1 MKSEPNLWA
10 WQGVW
15 ICRLYVVNTTGG
27 RILGIFPLFSNIM
40 HGEAKAVLVF
50 CCLTSIH
57 EDGPLPLILV
67 SQLFLTLFQ
76 PLDIII
82 SCIDPHIASS
92 MS

>member
-50 CCLTSIH
+50 LCLC
-57 EDGPLPLILV
+57 
-67 SQLFLTLFQ
+67 
-76 PLDIII
+76 DIQ
-82 SCIDPHIASS
+82 S
-92 MS
+92 